1 MREQRGIG
9 PTEGL
14 SRRIRIPD
22 QRQLQARDTPCERGE
37 QPQPGMGQLLGIVDD
52 EQPQGLRKVGR
63 EVVVVGQGSRRR
75 PKEPCGV
82 DRPGTRQRRDL
93 VVLREDGGRG
103 HPFGAIALLAK
114 MGQQGRADV
123 KLDGP
128 HEQVTQLLPEATRP
142 HRAGAARWPDRS
154 GPDSSRGVGAPR
166 AAAAA
171 ARIPKPSEG
180 RVRAS
185 GDVEV
190 PPIAV
195 VIWERSRS
203 AA

>member
-103 HPFGAIALLAK
+103 HPG
-114 MGQQGRADV
+114 
-123 KLDGP
+123 
-128 HEQVTQLLPEATRP
+128 
-142 HRAGAARWPDRS
+142 
-154 GPDSSRGVGAPR
+154 
-166 AAAAA
+166 
-171 ARIPKPSEG
+171 
-180 RVRAS
+180 
-185 GDVEV
+185 
-190 PPIAV
+190 
-195 VIWERSRS
+195 RSRS
-203 AA
+203 GTGASQVACLLVP